1 VGWIEDLEFSPFS
14 WINLMG
20 TSKSGAAGFYGANFG
35 PVPFTIGKLPHQD
48 FCVVQVFCRVQFNT
62 RPANSR
68 GVQAGDVPSFPSI
81 SFSAEDKELLPWNPE
96 GIKQDQLTRQLEADG
111 KVEEIIQ
118 HYREALNVDSN
129 NPVVLNNLA
138 WILVTTAKPEL
149 RNGEEALQLATRAV
163 ELTDRRLPRFIVTLA
178 AAYAETGQFSK
189 AAQIAQAARI
199 LAILA
204 NQPDDA
210 AQIDKLSNL
219 YAARRTVEATN
230 AP

>member
-1 VGWIEDLEFSPFS
+1 
-14 WINLMG
+14 
-20 TSKSGAAGFYGANFG
+20 
-35 PVPFTIGKLPHQD
+35 
-48 FCVVQVFCRVQFNT
+48 
-62 RPANSR
+62 
-68 GVQAGDVPSFPSI
+68 
-81 SFSAEDKELLPWNPE
+81 
-96 GIKQDQLTRQLEADG
+96 
-111 KVEEIIQ
+111 
-118 HYREALNVDSN
+118 VDSN